1 MAFQGKRTPLIVRTG
16 EISRRVVVG
25 ASEEGTLVR
34 HVRLR
39 PGGCQ
44 RGENHDHRER
54 ERERSKGKGDHGQAS
69 VFR

>member
-1 MAFQGKRTPLIVRTG
+1 MAFQGKRTPLTVRTG

-25 ASEEGTLVR
+25 ATGEGTLVR

-39 PGGCQ
+39 SGGCQ

-54 ERERSKGKGDHGQAS
+54 ERSKGNGDHGQAS